1 LPLAGT
7 AQNTV
12 QSLADAG
19 LNIET
24 NDSQF
29 VKVLNTRAG
38 KVRSQSYARIAIAL
52 FKFLAAIITLR
63 KRKVISVF
71 IAPKI
76 VSRKLVQSS
85 IRAQEILISNLH
97 P

>member
-29 VKVLNTRAG
+29 VKALNTRAG
-38 KVRSQSYARIAIAL
+38 KVRSQSYAHIAIAL
-52 FKFLAAIITLR
+52 FKFLAAIITSR
-63 KRKVISVF
+63 KRKVISIF

-85 IRAQEILISNLH
+85 ITAQEILISNLH